1 MDIFYDDSENDDSEN
16 VVIDYSDKSLIDTY
30 YVILNLV
37 HITYDDKYNLFIN
50 QLHDKNIDYLYDRN
64 ATFNAVFRLICNT
77 ISNKTSELQKY
88 INLLSTY
95 NNYNKLNILKTK
107 TKLNNDIIFNII
119 IEYL

>member
-1 MDIFYDDSENDDSEN
+1 MDIFYDDSENDNSEN

-30 YVILNLV
+30 YVIRNLV
-37 HITYDDKYNLFIN
+37 YITYDDKYNLFIN

-64 ATFNAVFRLICNT
+64 ETFNVVFRLICNT
-77 ISNKTSELQKY
+77 ISYKTSELQKH

-95 NNYNKLNILKTK
+95 NNYNKLNILKNK